1 MLVVRATGHQDY
13 LNSPPKCLFPQVE
26 GLMDDIDFKAKVTR
40 AEFEDLC
47 ADLFERVPQPVKDAL
62 STAEMTMVS
71 SVTTRL
77 NLSHSCMYVFIVASL
92 RIFHV
97 VFSHL
102 QNEIE
107 QVILV
112 GGATRVPKV
121 QEVLL
126 KAVEK

>member
-1 MLVVRATGHQDY
+1 MPL
-13 LNSPPKCLFPQVE
+13 SKVE

-40 AEFEDLC
+40 AEFEGLC
-47 ADLFERVPQPVKDAL
+47 VDLFERVPQPVKDAL

-71 SVTTRL
+71 VVTAQQFQSR
-77 NLSHSCMYVFIVASL
+77 VWIVAFLQGFVSL
-92 RIFHV
+92 LC
-97 VFSHL
+97 L

-112 GGATRVPKV
+112 GGSTRVPKV

-126 KAVEK
+126 KAVGK

>member
-1 MLVVRATGHQDY
+1 
-13 LNSPPKCLFPQVE
+13 
-26 GLMDDIDFKAKVTR
+26 MDDIDFKAKVTR

-62 STAEMTMVS
+62 TAAEMTMVS
-71 SVTTRL
+71 PVNSQL
-77 NLSHSCMYVFIVASL
+77 CLSHLGFIRVCVYCCIFLMDLSRCVFC
-92 RIFHV
+92 
-97 VFSHL
+97 L
-102 QNEIE
+102 QSEIE

-126 KAVEK
+126 KAVGK

>member
-1 MLVVRATGHQDY
+1 
-13 LNSPPKCLFPQVE
+13 
-26 GLMDDIDFKAKVTR
+26 MDDIDFKAKVTR

-71 SVTTRL
+71 PVNSQLGRSRLSFICVCSYYCIFMDLTR
-77 NLSHSCMYVFIVASL
+77 VFC
-92 RIFHV
+92 
-97 VFSHL
+97 L
-102 QNEIE
+102 QSEIE

-112 GGATRVPKV
+112 GGSTRVPKV

-126 KAVEK
+126 KAVGK

>member
-1 MLVVRATGHQDY
+1 
-13 LNSPPKCLFPQVE
+13 
-26 GLMDDIDFKAKVTR
+26 MDDIDFKAKVTR

-71 SVTTRL
+71 LVTTQL
-77 NLSHSCMYVFIVASL
+77 DLSYSCMYVCFVASL

-97 VFSHL
+97 VLSCL